1 MPALPSLK
9 IGRFLLGCF
18 VTALCAHLAPAL
30 GQAMRHGPKGDLAT
44 GAAFAP
50 DGSLWVTGLDADKHL
65 FVQHASGRP
74 LGAWST
80 PQLLDTGE
88 DEIAA
93 DGESR
98 PKLAFGPRGWAVISY
113 TMPLEKPYTGFI
125 RMLRSADGGKTFSP
139 PVTVHQD
146 RQPITHRFESIAFD
160 RQGVLH
166 TLWVD
171 KRDQPPK
178 GSGVAYAGAAI
189 YRNTSQDGGATFS
202 PDTKLADHSCEC
214 CRIALASDPAG
225 ELRAVWRHVFG
236 EQTRDHAFAKVN
248 EAAPNQITRASYDEW
263 QIKACPHHGPGLAPS
278 QGLNDPP
285 GYHFVWF
292 GVRKLRGQD
301 VAAVRYAR
309 LDAQG
314 APLAQT
320 VRALPD
326 DKAEHADVMA
336 DGARVA
342 VVWRSTEGPKT
353 SLKAWLSKDNG
364 KNFSLTTLAQTDGIN
379 DHPRLAQQGPRMVV
393 VWRLPQEIQVHEL
406 DF

>member
-1 MPALPSLK
+1 MSAWRSLNR
-9 IGRFLLGCF
+9 GRFLLRCCVG
-18 VTALCAHLAPAL
+18 ALLIPLAAA
-30 GQAMRHGPKGDLAT
+30 QAQTMHHGPKGDLAT

-50 DGSLWVTGLDADKHL
+50 DGSLWVTGLNADKRL

-74 LGAWST
+74 LGTWSA
-80 PQLLDTGE
+80 PQLLDTGD

-98 PKLAFGPRGWAVISY
+98 PKLAFGPQGWAVISY

-125 RMLRSADGGKTFSP
+125 RMLHSGDGGQTFSA

-160 RQGVLH
+160 RKGVLH

-189 YRNTSQDGGATFS
+189 YRNTSLDGGVTFG

-214 CRIALASDPAG
+214 CRIALAPDPNG
-225 ELRAVWRHVFG
+225 ELQAVWRHVFG
-236 EQTRDHAFAKVN
+236 EQTRDHAFAKVSSP
-248 EAAPNQITRASYDEW
+248 APNQVTRASDDDW
-263 QIKACPHHGPGLAPS
+263 QIKACPHHGPGLAPA
-278 QGLNDPP
+278 QGPSDAP

-292 GVRKLRGQD
+292 GVRKVRGQD

-314 APLAQT
+314 APIAQT

-336 DGARVA
+336 DGPRVA
-342 VVWRSTEGPKT
+342 IVWRSTEGAKT
-353 SLKAWLSKDNG
+353 SLKAWLSKDSG

>member
-1 MPALPSLK
+1 MPALPFPKLS
-9 IGRFLLGCF
+9 RFLLGCF
-18 VTALCAHLAPAL
+18 VTALCAHLALAQ

-74 LGAWST
+74 LGAWSA
-80 PQLLDTGE
+80 PQLLDTGD
-88 DEIAA
+88 DEITA

-98 PKLAFGPRGWAVISY
+98 PKLAFGPKGWAVISY

-125 RMLRSADGGKTFSP
+125 RILRSADGGKTFSP

-189 YRNTSQDGGATFS
+189 YRNTSLDGGATFG

-214 CRIALASDPAG
+214 CRIALAADPNG
-225 ELRAVWRHVFG
+225 ELQAVWRHVFG
-236 EQTRDHAFAKVN
+236 EQTRDHAFAKVS
-248 EAAPNQITRASYDEW
+248 EPTPNHVTRASYDDW
-263 QIKACPHHGPGLAPS
+263 QIKACPHHGPGLAPA

-292 GVRKLRGQD
+292 GVRKVRGQD

-314 APLAQT
+314 APIAQT

-336 DGARVA
+336 DGPRVA
-342 VVWRSTEGPKT
+342 VVWRSTEGAKT
-353 SLKAWLSKDNG
+353 SLKAWLSKDSG